1 MFVFTILG
9 YLCFA
14 FAFVDVLLNNVF
26 GVDIT
31 GVIWS
36 PIAAGLT
43 LTKIPLSIIPQEI
56 IKDQLIILIAS
67 LPPP

>member
-36 PIAAGLT
+36 PIAAGL
-43 LTKIPLSIIPQEI
+43 LGMLFRWIGAYADIEG
-56 IKDQLIILIAS
+56 DD
-67 LPPP
+67 